1 MSNVNSVLIGLADVR
16 IAPYID
22 HVASYG
28 PVLTSSNS
36 IGFQSET
43 SFTKTAEP
51 IYRNISTGS
60 STYTEMVG
68 YKNHS
73 LVASAVVNSF
83 DNWNIKN
90 MLGTTT
96 GIETS
101 GGAPANESFKLVPG
115 SVLSLRVE
123 VVGCYFSKEKRLT
136 LIIPKATILI
146 GMDMNFSSD
155 SLIGNK
161 VTIHAQPLINSTWG
175 TEPLGRLLI
184 ESI

>member
-1 MSNVNSVLIGLADVR
+1 MGLADVR
-16 IAPYID
+16 IAPHLGYVDSYI
-22 HVASYG
+22 

-43 SFTKTAEP
+43 SFIKTAEP
-51 IYRNISTGS
+51 IYRTISTGS
-60 STYTEMVG
+60 CTHTELVG

-73 LVASAVVNSF
+73 LVVSAVVNSF

-90 MLGTTT
+90 MLGTST
-96 GIETS
+96 GITV
-101 GGAPANESFKLVPG
+101 GGGSPSDESFQLVPG

-123 VVGCYFSKEKRLT
+123 VVGCYYSKEKKLT

-146 GMDMNFSSD
+146 GVEMNFLLD
-155 SLIGNK
+155 SLVENK
-161 VTIHAQPLINSTWG
+161 VTIHAQPLINATWA

-184 ESI
+184 EST